1 MSDVSG
7 RRTPDKRARDADR
20 HEICG
25 VLDVA
30 LAEGQLTGEEH
41 RQRVAA
47 ATRATTLGE
56 LDGLTTDLQSATP
69 SGPSEEPRPAG
80 ASRRGWFIAAGVAGL
95 LAVAATGVLVAANS
109 TDAPLPQAAPA
120 PQPVAES
127 PVAPIVPAS
136 PATGPDGV
144 EPSVVTMPQEFHT
157 VDGMTALL
165 DTIRQRFGGTTGIEL
180 AIWREDAML
189 LLPNPTNDG
198 EKDLYRFNDGWG
210 SPSTRDRDPEDVLV
224 DLGAF
229 DVPAV
234 VAALRDAPATVGIPA
249 EDVSDL
255 VVDIDHVQDPAGPGG
270 LELLVKVSSTSGGD
284 GFVYLDSAGHIKS
297 VEQPA

>member
-7 RRTPDKRARDADR
+7 RRSPDKRARDADR
-20 HEICG
+20 DEICR

-47 ATRATTLGE
+47 ATSATTLGE
-56 LDGLTTDLQSATP
+56 LDGLTTDLQSGTP
-69 SGPSEEPRPAG
+69 SGPSEAPRPDG
-80 ASRRGWFIAAGVAGL
+80 ASRRVWFIAVGVAGL
-95 LAVAATGVLVAANS
+95 LAVVVTGVLVATNS
-109 TDAPLPQAAPA
+109 PDAPPRQAAPTA
-120 PQPVAES
+120 HPVAES
-127 PVAPIVPAS
+127 PIAPIVPTS

-144 EPSVVTMPQEFHT
+144 EPSVVSMPQEFHT

-165 DTIRQRFGGTTGIEL
+165 DTIRQRFGDTTGIEL

-189 LLPNPTNDG
+189 LLPNPTNDE

-210 SPSTRDRDPEDVLV
+210 TPSTRERDPEDVPA

-255 VVDIDHVQDPAGPGG
+255 VVDIDHVQDPAGQGG
-270 LELLVKVSSTSGGD
+270 LELMVKVSNSSGAD
-284 GFVYLDSAGHIKS
+284 GFIYLDSAGHIKS
-297 VEQPA
+297 VEQSS